1 MRIFSLL
8 WYNELGCLN
17 NILCSVPASGLVM
30 FIHPQMVNS
39 NLANLAYRMLGSSQ
53 PLFTV
58 ETLLSAPEVV
68 LHPPANELCKLMTQ
82 AMREVVEG

>member
-1 MRIFSLL
+1 
-8 WYNELGCLN
+8 
-17 NILCSVPASGLVM
+17 
-30 FIHPQMVNS
+30 MVNS

>member
-1 MRIFSLL
+1 MYVRTYVHI
-8 WYNELGCLN
+8 N
-17 NILCSVPASGLVM
+17 M
-30 FIHPQMVNS
+30 FIFLQMVNS
-39 NLANLAYRMLGSSQ
+39 NLANLAYRMLGSSV

-82 AMREVVEG
+82 AMREVVEGLVFSSVW

>member
-1 MRIFSLL
+1 
-8 WYNELGCLN
+8 
-17 NILCSVPASGLVM
+17 
-30 FIHPQMVNS
+30 MVNS
-39 NLANLAYRMLGSSQ
+39 NLANLAYRMLGSSV

-82 AMREVVEG
+82 AMREVVEGLVLSNALELIFSSKEIYFHIVGVYIYN